1 MSETM
6 IEINN
11 IHKSFDKNHVLK
23 GVNLTVNKGETVAL
37 LGSSGSGKSTLLRCI
52 NLLETPDDGQ
62 IRINDFHFSAGKINK
77 KIKLEARRRT
87 AMVFQNFGLFA
98 NKTALENVT
107 EALITVKKLDKAKAV
122 EIGRTFLD
130 KVGLLDQAGQYPSTL
145 SGGQKQRVAISRAL
159 ALDPKII
166 LFDEPTSA
174 LDPELVGEV
183 LGVIKKA
190 ANEKVTML
198 IVTHEMDFARDVA
211 DKVAFM
217 SEGEIVETSTPK
229 EFFTNPQ
236 NERSQKFLERYF
248 QRYTYVI

>member
-77 KIKLEARRRT
+77 KIKLEARRNT

-248 QRYTYVI
+248 QRYMYVI

>member
-1 MSETM
+1 MSGPM
-6 IEINN
+6 IEIKN

-23 GVNLTVNKGETVAL
+23 GVDLTVNKGETVAL

-77 KIKLEARRRT
+77 KIKLEARRCT

-107 EALITVKKLDKAKAV
+107 EALITVKRLDKSEAE
-122 EIGRTFLD
+122 EIGRRHLD
-130 KVGLLDQAGQYPSTL
+130 KVGLLAQADQYPSTL

-159 ALDPKII
+159 ALDPEII

-183 LGVIKKA
+183 LGVIRKA
-190 ANEKVTML
+190 ADEKVTML

-217 SEGEIVETSTPK
+217 SEGKIVETSTPK
-229 EFFTNPQ
+229 EFFTAPK

>member
-77 KIKLEARRRT
+77 KIKLEARRCT

-130 KVGLLDQAGQYPSTL
+130 KVGLLDQADQYPSTL

>member
-1 MSETM
+1 MSEAM

-23 GVNLTVNKGETVAL
+23 GVDLTVNKGETVAL

-62 IRINDFHFSAGKINK
+62 IRINDFNFSAGKINK
-77 KIKLEARRRT
+77 KTKLEARRRT

-107 EALITVKKLDKAKAV
+107 EALITVKKLDKSKAV
-122 EIGRTFLD
+122 EIGRTYLD
-130 KVGLLDQAGQYPSTL
+130 KVGLLAQADQYPSTL

-159 ALDPKII
+159 ALDPRII

-217 SEGEIVETSTPK
+217 SEGKIVETAEPK
-229 EFFTNPQ
+229 EFFTNPK

-248 QRYTYVI
+248 QRYTYII

>member
-77 KIKLEARRRT
+77 KIKLEARRNT

-229 EFFTNPQ
+229 EFFTNPK